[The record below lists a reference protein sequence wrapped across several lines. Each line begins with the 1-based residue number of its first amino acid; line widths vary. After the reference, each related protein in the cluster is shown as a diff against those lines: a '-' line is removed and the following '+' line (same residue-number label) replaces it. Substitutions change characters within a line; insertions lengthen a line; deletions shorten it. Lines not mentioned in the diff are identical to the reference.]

1 MSCCKKEL
9 DELTLTPCDMKM
21 CEGEESK
28 EKTTAELLDSNLEV
42 DEKKLKEL
50 CEGQNECAN

>member
-9 DELTLTPCDMKM
+9 DEKFTPCEMKM
-21 CEGEESK
+21 CESEESK
-28 EKTTAELLDSNLEV
+28 EKTTAELLESNLEV

-50 CEGQNECAN
+50 CEGQTECGN